1 MIYKERNYKDK
12 VFIVAEVGNN
22 HEGSFTMAEELL
34 GKAAESGADA
44 VKFQTFIPELFV
56 SSENPERLER
66 LKKFQLS
73 FQQFESL
80 AKLAGRLGVD
90 FFSTPLDLESAKF
103 LNGIQSIF
111 KIASSDNT
119 FYPLIETV
127 AEFGKPM
134 IISTGLA
141 DISLL
146 NKIEK
151 IVIDTWKKRGE
162 THSLALLHCITGYPV
177 PMEQVNLGAINTLR
191 SKFPGLT
198 IGYSDHT
205 LGIEVPT
212 YAVAAGA
219 RIIEKHFTLDKNF
232 SDFRDHQLSADPAE
246 FRKLVDSIRSLES
259 ILGTGEKIAQ
269 QIEEGMKDA
278 VRRSIAAAK
287 DLSSGSK
294 IQKDDLIW
302 LRPGTGGFAPGS
314 ESELLNKTVTRNI
327 NKGELIRASDFH

>member
-1 MIYKERNYKDK
+1 MIINERNYKDK
-12 VFIVAEVGNN
+12 VYIVAEIGNN
-22 HEGSFTMAEELL
+22 HEGSFTLAEELL

-56 SSENPERLER
+56 SSEDPARLER

-73 FQQFESL
+73 FEQFESL
-80 AKLAGRLGVD
+80 SKLAGRLGVE

-103 LNGIQSIF
+103 LNGIQSVF

-127 AEFGKPM
+127 AEFGKTM

-141 DISLL
+141 DIPLL
-146 NKIEK
+146 NKVQKTVMDI
-151 IVIDTWKKRGE
+151 WKKNGE
-162 THSLALLHCITGYPV
+162 VHSLALLHCITGYPV
-177 PMEQVNLGAINTLR
+177 PIEQVNLAAIQTLR
-191 SKFPGLT
+191 SKFPELT

-205 LGIEVPT
+205 LGIEVST

-219 RIIEKHFTLDKNF
+219 RIIEKHFTLDKNY

-246 FRKLVDSIRSLES
+246 FRKLTDSIRSLES
-259 ILGTGEKIAQ
+259 ILGTGEKVVQ

-287 DLSSGSK
+287 DLSAGST
-294 IQKDDLIW
+294 IQLEDLIW

-314 ESELLNKTVTRNI
+314 ESQLLNKITARKI
-327 NKGELIRASDFH
+327 YKGELIQVRDIL

>member
-1 MIYKERNYKDK
+1 MIINERNYKDK
-12 VFIVAEVGNN
+12 VYIVAEIGNN
-22 HEGSFTMAEELL
+22 HEGSFTLAEELL

-56 SSENPERLER
+56 SSEDPARLER

-73 FQQFESL
+73 FEQFESL
-80 AKLAGRLGVD
+80 SKLAGRLGVD

-103 LNGIQSIF
+103 LNGIQSVF

-141 DISLL
+141 DIPLL
-146 NKIEK
+146 NKVQKTVMDIWEK
-151 IVIDTWKKRGE
+151 NGE
-162 THSLALLHCITGYPV
+162 VYSLALLHCITGYPV
-177 PMEQVNLGAINTLR
+177 PIEQVNLGAIQTLR
-191 SKFPGLT
+191 SKFPELT

-205 LGIEVPT
+205 LGIEVST

-219 RIIEKHFTLDKNF
+219 RIIEKHFTLDKNY

-246 FRKLVDSIRSLES
+246 FRKLTDSIRSLES
-259 ILGTGEKIAQ
+259 ILGTGEKVVQ

-287 DLSSGSK
+287 DLSAGST
-294 IQKDDLIW
+294 IQLEDLIW

-314 ESELLNKTVTRNI
+314 ESQLLNKITARNI
-327 NKGELIRASDFH
+327 HKGELIQVRDIL